1 MFSSKRSG
9 DVAEFIGL
17 IIIFTVGVGAYYIHD
32 KIEAPTMTANL
43 IIGSGA
49 VITIIGLFH
58 LLVAPIQ

>member
-1 MFSSKRSG
+1 M
-9 DVAEFIGL
+9 AEFIGL